1 MKLFASDYDGTCKI
15 HDQVSEENRAAIDA
29 WRAQGNAFALVT
41 GRSMESIQK
50 EIETYHLHVDYIVGN
65 NGGAVYD
72 HAFQELH
79 THYLPFDQVLH
90 ILEYVKSETSISYVL
105 NDGFYRAK
113 EVLDASREDK
123 KYANTTTTKTI
134 QELLAHKKIAQIVI
148 SLDNDVDTRRIADYI
163 NANYGTV
170 ACAFRNVNCVDIAPY
185 GVSKATGIHE
195 ILHHTGWNKEN
206 VYAIGDSFNDIPM
219 IQTFYG
225 IAMAHA
231 PAQVKSYAKMEAKR
245 VDEAIMHLLK
255 QNKEEK

>member
-1 MKLFASDYDGTCKI
+1 MKLLASDYDGTLKI
-15 HDQVSEENRAAIDA
+15 NDQVSEENRAAIDS
-29 WRAQGNAFALVT
+29 WREKGNAFALVT

-72 HAFQELH
+72 HQFQELH

-90 ILEYVKSETSISYVL
+90 ILEYIKSETSISYVL

-113 EVLDASREDK
+113 EVLDASCEDK
-123 KYANTTTTKTI
+123 KYANMTTTKSV
-134 QELLAHKKIAQIVI
+134 QELLEHKKIAQIVI
-148 SLDNDVDTRRIADYI
+148 SLASDADTRRIADYI
-163 NANYGTV
+163 HANFGTI
-170 ACAFRNVNCVDIAPY
+170 ASAFRNVNCVDIAPY

-195 ILHHTGWNKEN
+195 ILHHAGWKKEN

-219 IQTFYG
+219 IQTFHG

-245 VDEAIMHLLK
+245 VDEAIERLLK
-255 QNKEEK
+255 